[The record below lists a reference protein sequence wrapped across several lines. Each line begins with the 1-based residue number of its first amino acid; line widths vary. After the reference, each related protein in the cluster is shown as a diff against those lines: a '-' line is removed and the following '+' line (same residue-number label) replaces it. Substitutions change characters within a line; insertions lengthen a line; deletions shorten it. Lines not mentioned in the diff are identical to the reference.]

1 MNDETPPETVAPDPP
16 FDPTRYGIRVVTL
29 GSRTFYLLGTAHV
42 SADSVTAV
50 EETIQSGDVDHVCI
64 EIDEGRY
71 RSVAQKKDWSQLN
84 IFEIIKRRQAFLL
97 LSNLVLSSFQR
108 RMGESTGV
116 TPGSEMI
123 AAVNAAKRAE
133 IGYSFGDRPVAATLR
148 RAWAKTGLWG
158 KNKLLASMLASAF
171 SREKVTEEDLKKLQ
185 EQNELESMLQ
195 ELADYLP
202 SVKEVL
208 IDERDQYL
216 AQSIWESPS
225 HRVLAVVGAGHVP
238 GIIQWLSKL
247 HEYHGGNDEGSG
259 TEADSA
265 PAPAAGD
272 TTAGDAAPAA
282 GDTAPAGEATPTAG
296 DAVPAGGTTPA
307 PGETPPAGETSPA
320 RKPLINKDALEVIPP
335 PGILRK
341 AAPYVIPAVVAG
353 LILWGF
359 FRGGVEGGLQSL
371 TRWILVNGTLSAAG
385 ALAALAHPVTI
396 IASFAAAPITSMNPT
411 VGVGFV
417 SGLLEAVLRKP
428 RVTDFENLNTDILSL
443 RGVYRNRLTRILLVF
458 FFSTVGSAAGTFIAL
473 PLLFP

>member
-1 MNDETPPETVAPDPP
+1 
-16 FDPTRYGIRVVTL
+16 
-29 GSRTFYLLGTAHV
+29 
-42 SADSVTAV
+42 
-50 EETIQSGDVDHVCI
+50 
-64 EIDEGRY
+64 
-71 RSVAQKKDWSQLN
+71 VAQKKDWSQLN
-84 IFEIIKRRQAFLL
+84 IFEVIKRRQAFLL

-123 AAVNAAKRAE
+123 AAVNAAKDAG
-133 IGYSFGDRPVAATLR
+133 IGYSFGDRPVSATLR

-171 SREKVTEEDLKKLQ
+171 SREKVTEEDLKRLQ

-225 HRVLAVVGAGHVP
+225 DRVLAVVGAGHVP
-238 GIIQWLSKL
+238 GIIQWLAKL
-247 HEYHGGNDEGSG
+247 HDYHGGS
-259 TEADSA
+259 EADDTESA
-265 PAPAAGD
+265 R
-272 TTAGDAAPAA
+272 T
-282 GDTAPAGEATPTAG
+282 
-296 DAVPAGGTTPA
+296 
-307 PGETPPAGETSPA
+307 
-320 RKPLINKDALEVIPP
+320 PLIDKDQLEVIPP
-335 PGILRK
+335 PGVIRK
-341 AAPYVIPAVVAG
+341 LVPYVIPAVVAG

-359 FRGGVEGGLQSL
+359 FRGGVDGGLQSL

-385 ALAALAHPVTI
+385 ALAALAHPVTV

-428 RVTDFENLNTDILSL
+428 RVTDFENLNSDILSV

-458 FFSTVGSAAGTFIAL
+458 FFSTVGSAVGTFIAL